1 MWEVILME
9 GNIQNLLTV
18 EEMAAGL
25 KVKKSWLY
33 RKTMEKGP
41 GSIPRVRLGKYV
53 RFVEAEVMAWILKNQ
68 DTQ

>member
-1 MWEVILME
+1 ME
-9 GNIQNLLTV
+9 SNTKNLLTI

-41 GSIPRVRLGKYV
+41 EAIPRIHLGKYLRFCPESVMDWV
-53 RFVEAEVMAWILKNQ
+53 RKQSEAALQ
-68 DTQ
+68 